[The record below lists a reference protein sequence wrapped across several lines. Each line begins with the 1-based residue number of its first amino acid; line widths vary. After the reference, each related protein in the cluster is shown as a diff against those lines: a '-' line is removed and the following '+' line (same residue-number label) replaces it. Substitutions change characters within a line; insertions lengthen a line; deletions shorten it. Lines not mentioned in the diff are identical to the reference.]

1 MRTPLSAGWK
11 RTGIPVRIRLI
22 ASSIG
27 LHTWETV
34 NIIHKGANYGYSLR
48 EGNETLQADNKT
60 AALPD
65 EDRIP
70 VRISDTVTNGSVT
83 PTYPVIQYPHLP
95 GGGDAVGSGF
105 VYRGKALPALRG
117 KYVFTDIS
125 TGRIW
130 YADYADMLAA
140 DEGNPKTMAAMHA
153 IKILW
158 DDPGDAPDAG
168 KKVFDTMFPIV
179 KAAYHARGGQAPEL
193 PGRGLVSG
201 DGRAD
206 VHVAVDGA
214 GELYLFSKTDG
225 IIRAVIEAIVN

>member
-1 MRTPLSAGWK
+1 
-11 RTGIPVRIRLI
+11 
-22 ASSIG
+22 

-48 EGNETLQADNKT
+48 EGNEALQADNKT
-60 AALPD
+60 AALPG

-70 VRISDTVTNGSVT
+70 VRISDTSTNGTVT

-95 GGGDAVGSGF
+95 DGGDAIGSGF

-140 DEGNPKTMAAMHA
+140 DEGNPKTMAATHA

-158 DDPGDAPDAG
+158 NHPGDAPDAG
-168 KKVFDTMFPIV
+168 KKLFDTMFPV
-179 KAAYHARGGQAPEL
+179 VRAAYHARGGKALEL
-193 PGRGLVSG
+193 PGRALVSG
-201 DGRAD
+201 NGRAD
-206 VHVAVDGA
+206 VQVAVDGA
-214 GELYLFSKTDG
+214 GELYFFSKTDG
-225 IIRAVIEAIVN
+225 VIRAVIEAIVN